1 MVMSPVR
8 EGNIVEEASLG
19 KKMVSS
25 VRLVEFEV
33 FMEYHRETSNKELE
47 KWVWNSGKKLGLK
60 MKTAQHLHEQ
70 P

>member
-1 MVMSPVR
+1 MSPVR

-33 FMEYHRETSNKELE
+33 FMEYHRETSSKELE
-47 KWVWNSGKKLGLK
+47 EWVWNSGFDGLSPGTSVSRDNSK
-60 MKTAQHLHEQ
+60 
-70 P
+70 